1 MDRINL
7 GRFCA
12 VLLTA
17 VASSWQFSACGQLT
31 QEAQVLNLGLEQGS
45 SSGRIPARPVS
56 IEMAAPVQL
65 PQTENM
71 PAAEQH
77 NASKLTATEN
87 DARSAAPQ
95 VFKSPTAPHHRPTRL
110 PLFAEQADIVLWPKI
125 GLLAKLDSADTPTTP
140 QAEVQNPAELAASE
154 SAIMPQDNSASDQ
167 NSDSTETNEDESES
181 GDQLDDDY
189 TSEQEYDKATN
200 DAVARKQEYG
210 ERRTDNTRA
219 FLRAQTPLLKP
230 RQWQFDYGLTY
241 SILETDFP
249 VLLPPGPVVGPD
261 PVLTNE
267 LVKFRTADALLG
279 FRYGITE
286 RLQWAGSTTVGWQG
300 TEFAN
305 GFFHRKT
312 DASGIGDIA
321 TGLNYLLFA
330 ETECSPSVIT
340 SVNMTAPT
348 GNPRSPRILTDSGT
362 GLGAWTFA
370 SDVLMVKAYD
380 PLVLFWGAGY
390 RWFLEDTFHGER
402 VKIGDSIQYNL
413 GTGFG
418 VNERV
423 TLSCA
428 LLGAY
433 DLDTRLNSVR
443 LRGTGGD
450 AISVRLAATILKDC
464 KIVEPFVNFGLT
476 QRVPEAFLGVIWTR

>member
-1 MDRINL
+1 
-7 GRFCA
+7 
-12 VLLTA
+12 
-17 VASSWQFSACGQLT
+17 
-31 QEAQVLNLGLEQGS
+31 
-45 SSGRIPARPVS
+45 
-56 IEMAAPVQL
+56 
-65 PQTENM
+65 
-71 PAAEQH
+71 
-77 NASKLTATEN
+77 
-87 DARSAAPQ
+87 
-95 VFKSPTAPHHRPTRL
+95 
-110 PLFAEQADIVLWPKI
+110 
-125 GLLAKLDSADTPTTP
+125 
-140 QAEVQNPAELAASE
+140 
-154 SAIMPQDNSASDQ
+154 
-167 NSDSTETNEDESES
+167 
-181 GDQLDDDY
+181 
-189 TSEQEYDKATN
+189 
-200 DAVARKQEYG
+200 
-210 ERRTDNTRA
+210 
-219 FLRAQTPLLKP
+219 
-230 RQWQFDYGLTY
+230 
-241 SILETDFP
+241 
-249 VLLPPGPVVGPD
+249 
-261 PVLTNE
+261 LTNE

>member
-12 VLLTA
+12 VLFA
-17 VASSWQFSACGQLT
+17 GVATSWQFSAYGQPT
-31 QEAQVLNLGLEQGS
+31 REARVLNLGFEQGD
-45 SSGRIPARPVS
+45 SSGRIPARHVS
-56 IEMAAPVQL
+56 IEVAAPVEL
-65 PQTENM
+65 PQTDKM
-71 PAAEQH
+71 ALAEQH

-87 DARSAAPQ
+87 DARSEAPQ
-95 VFKSPTAPHHRPTRL
+95 VFMSPIAPHHRPTRL
-110 PLFAEQADIVLWPKI
+110 PLFAEQNDTVLWPKI
-125 GLLAKLDSADTPTTP
+125 GLLAKLDLADTPANP

-154 SAIMPQDNSASDQ
+154 AASAPQDDSAPDQ
-167 NSDSTETNEDESES
+167 NSDSTGTDDDESES

-219 FLRAQTPLLKP
+219 FLRTQTPLLKP
-230 RQWQFDYGLTY
+230 RQWQFDYGITY

-249 VLLPPGPVVGPD
+249 VLLPPGPIVGPD
-261 PVLTNE
+261 PVLTTE
-267 LVKFRTADALLG
+267 LVKLRTADALLG

-402 VKIGDSIQYNL
+402 VKIGDSIQYSF

-433 DLDTRLNSVR
+433 DLDSRLNSVR